1 MNSEKKIT
9 IETLRQRKR
18 AGQKTA
24 MLTCYDFTTAK
35 LMAEAGVDAI
45 LVGDTFGEVCLG
57 FETTLPV
64 ELDVLLAI
72 TAGVRRGARDVFL
85 LGDMPF
91 LSYQASLSEAVHNA
105 GRFMTEAGCDCVKV
119 EVDRR
124 LADVVHALS
133 RASIPVMAHLG
144 LRPQSVRQL
153 GGYRGQGK
161 TADAAKAIVED
172 AKLMEASGASAL
184 LLEAV
189 PAEVAQMVTE
199 GTELPVIGC
208 AAGPDCDGQVVVM
221 HDMLGYEAGHPPRS
235 VKRYANMREMLLK
248 SFGSYAADVKCGAF
262 PDRSQSGSMDAG
274 ELDRLRSK
282 IAVLCEES

>member
-1 MNSEKKIT
+1 MKKGTKIT
-9 IETLRQRKR
+9 IESLRQRKR
-18 AGQKTA
+18 SGEKTA
-24 MLTCYDFTTAK
+24 MLTCYDFTTAR

-64 ELDVLLAI
+64 ELDVLLAV
-72 TAGVRRGARDVFL
+72 TAGVRRGARDAFL

-153 GGYRGQGK
+153 GGYRGQGS
-161 TADAAKAIVED
+161 TADSAQLIVED

-189 PAEVAQMVTE
+189 PAEVAQMVTD
-199 GTELPVIGC
+199 GTDLPVIGC
-208 AAGPDCDGQVVVM
+208 AAGPYCDGQVVVM
-221 HDMLGYEAGHPPRS
+221 HDMLGYESGHPPRS
-235 VKRYANMREMLLK
+235 VKRYANMREILLQ
-248 SFGSYAADVKCGAF
+248 SFGSYAEEVRSSAF
-262 PDRSQSGSMDAG
+262 PDRSQCRTMSAD
-274 ELDRLRSK
+274 ELNRLRSK
-282 IAVLCEES
+282 MAVLCEES